1 MAKYNWIELE
11 KEYLTGDS
19 KSVSAFLKEK
29 GIPNNGSTRNKTKGW
44 NEKKRQ
50 KQDKTKTKTIEKIIE
65 KQSEKEA
72 DKILR
77 VKDVAN
83 ELLLKISE
91 ATTELKKDKD
101 MFGNVYESIID
112 RADLKKLTSALKD
125 ISDIIGENKDPESS
139 FVSDIEKAWS
149 DRNEKRRD

>member
-11 KEYLTGDS
+11 KEYLTGDN

-29 GIPNNGSTRNKTKGW
+29 GIPNNGNTKKSVKGW
-44 NEKKRQ
+44 NQKKVQNEEKKSA
-50 KQDKTKTKTIEKIIE
+50 KTIEKIIE

-72 DKILR
+72 EKVVR

-91 ATTELKKDKD
+91 ATTELKKNKD

-149 DRNEKRRD
+149 DRNEKRSD

>member
-1 MAKYNWIELE
+1 MAKYNWIELK
-11 KEYLTGDS
+11 KEYLTGNS

-29 GIPNNGSTRNKTKGW
+29 GIPNNGTTRKQTKGW
-44 NEKKRQ
+44 NETKRQ
-50 KQDKTKTKTIEKIIE
+50 KEDRTTTKIIEKIIE

-72 DKILR
+72 EKVVR

-91 ATTELKKDKD
+91 ATNELTKNTD
-101 MFGNVYESIID
+101 MFGKVYESIID

-125 ISDIIGENKDPESS
+125 LNDIIGDNKDPESS

-149 DRNEKRRD
+149 DRNEK